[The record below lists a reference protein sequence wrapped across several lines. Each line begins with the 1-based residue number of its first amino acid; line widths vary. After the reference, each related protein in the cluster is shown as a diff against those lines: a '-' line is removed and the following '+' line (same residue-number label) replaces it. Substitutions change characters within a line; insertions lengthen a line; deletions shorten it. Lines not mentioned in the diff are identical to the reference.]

1 MKKRKL
7 LILQEPGI
15 SPAKTRL
22 AASMILPGWK
32 IEGGNQPNGHS
43 ALITVRRPVD
53 REMMKFLLGGII
65 SVAFTGFDH
74 IDVSSAR
81 EYGIAVCNVPGYSTR
96 SVSELAFALTVK
108 SLRDPRRKHG
118 IELCEKTVGIVGT
131 GEIGIQTAELFKAAG
146 CRIIGWSRS
155 RRNKFPGTYEDL
167 NTVLRESDIVS
178 LHIPLNKETRGF
190 MNSRRLSMMKEGAIL
205 VNTARGDLVDQQTL
219 LKLLM
224 EGFLGGAALDVTNP
238 EPLPA
243 DNPLR
248 KIPGVVISP
257 HMGYNT
263 SEALQRRTAEAL
275 RNISAWQR
283 GERRNR
289 VD

>member
-1 MKKRKL
+1 LKRKL

-15 SPAKTRL
+15 SPAKTKI
-22 AASMILPGWK
+22 AASRILPGWK

-43 ALITVRRPVD
+43 GLITVRRPVD
-53 REMMKFLLGGII
+53 REMMKFLLGGIV
-65 SVAFTGFDH
+65 SVAFTGYDH
-74 IDVSSAR
+74 IDISSAR
-81 EYGIAVCNVPGYSTR
+81 EYGIAVSNVPGYSTR

-118 IELCEKTVGIVGT
+118 IELCEKTVGILGT

-155 RRNKFPGTYEDL
+155 KRKRFPGSYEDL
-167 NTVLRESDIVS
+167 NTVLRESDILS
-178 LHIPLNKETRGF
+178 LHLPLNETTRGF
-190 MNSRRLSMMKEGAIL
+190 MNSRRLHMMKEGAVL
-205 VNTARGDLVDQQTL
+205 VNTARGDIVDQSML

-224 EGFLGGAALDVTNP
+224 DGFLGGAALDVTSP
-238 EPLPA
+238 EPLPG
-243 DNPLR
+243 DHPLR
-248 KIPGVVISP
+248 KLPGVIISP

-263 SEALQRRTAEAL
+263 AEALQRRTSEAL
-275 RNISAWQR
+275 MNIAAWQR